1 VSADGQF
8 VVFQSDSGNFAPE
21 TSSPFPDEDIFV
33 RDRLAG
39 TTVRVSE
46 SSAGEEGNARSLGP
60 AISADGSITTF
71 GSDASNLVPN
81 DNNFVKDIFVHDE
94 RPAADI
100 AVTKSDSPDPV
111 TKGAALTY
119 SVVVT
124 NQGPGSA
131 TALQL
136 TDQLSTSVRFE
147 SVTSTAGS
155 CSEADGIVTCSLGDI
170 PNGAT
175 VTVMINVTARRTG
188 TATNTA
194 QVSSISPDSNP
205 ANNADTE
212 ETVITR

>member
-1 VSADGQF
+1 
-8 VVFQSDSGNFAPE
+8 
-21 TSSPFPDEDIFV
+21 
-33 RDRLAG
+33 
-39 TTVRVSE
+39 
-46 SSAGEEGNARSLGP
+46 
-60 AISADGSITTF
+60 
-71 GSDASNLVPN
+71 
-81 DNNFVKDIFVHDE
+81 
-94 RPAADI
+94 
-100 AVTKSDSPDPV
+100 
-111 TKGAALTY
+111 
-119 SVVVT
+119 VVT